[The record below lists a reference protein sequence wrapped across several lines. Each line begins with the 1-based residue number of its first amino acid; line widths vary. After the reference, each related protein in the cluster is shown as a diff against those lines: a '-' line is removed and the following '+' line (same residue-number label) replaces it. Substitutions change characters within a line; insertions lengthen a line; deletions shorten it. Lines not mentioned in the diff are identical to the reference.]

1 LPAGKASVIFK
12 MPNKEAGRGL
22 LQEIWVNGNKFKAD
36 SFIPE
41 RADALCGN
49 SSKWGHTDFRCRERV
64 PRCAMC
70 AGEHRTFLH
79 MCEVAT
85 CGRTGGRACI
95 HSRAWY
101 PNCGGP
107 HFAQDG
113 RCRAKREAIA
123 TARGLITSATQVHEM
138 VTSGITPP
146 MK

>member
-12 MPNKEAGRGL
+12 VPNKEAGRGL
-22 LQEIWVNGNKFKAD
+22 LQENRVNGNKFKAD
-36 SFIPE
+36 TFIPE

-49 SSKWGHTDFRCRERV
+49 CSKWGNSDFQCCEWV
-64 PRCAMC
+64 PRCVMC
-70 AGEHRTFLH
+70 AGEHRAFLH
-79 MCEVAT
+79 MCEVAK
-85 CGRTGGRACI
+85 CGRTGGRACM
-95 HSRAWY
+95 HSRARC

-107 HFAQDG
+107 HFAQDR

-138 VTSGITPP
+138 ATSGIASA